1 VRSERSSA
9 QRLTRPGWRL
19 LLTGAAI
26 ALLGWVVV
34 IPAASAATASP
45 HEGRAQA
52 PGSCTDV
59 KGTVDVSASE
69 TLTCV
74 TVESGATLQLYDN
87 GGCGSSFP
95 TITLTLTDGGTI
107 KAGGTLALYSS
118 NSCDEGGDSVV
129 DVSGGT
135 LVNDGTLITSW
146 AGPGSAAANGG
157 NRYLQGNIT
166 NNATIT
172 VSDTTYLDGPGTFSN
187 SGVLDLVTNTSN
199 QCEAGYLEVPGSGV
213 TFDNNAA
220 GTIESGGVFGGCGGS
235 PQGML
240 QMASGNT
247 FTENGP
253 ITIPAGDGN
262 AVLLQ
267 GDALHYTG
275 GGAGTIEVQGGTT
288 LSGNIAKGQ
297 TLQLDGAT
305 GFCQIAS
312 AAVTAAAGFTNAG
325 TITGDCGG
333 TVSLT
338 VISGTLTNTGTIATS
353 PASLDLSGNVV
364 NTGSVQT
371 GSGQSLTYQGRTF
384 TNKGTVVVSNSS
396 GTFTIPGGTGAT
408 FANEAA
414 GTISNTGSFS
424 LGSGNTFKES
434 GAITGNNV
442 LLIGD
447 ALDYTG
453 GGRSTIEVQG
463 GTTLSGNI
471 AKDQTLQLDGATGFC
486 QITSA
491 AVTAAAGFTNA
502 GTITGGCGGSPS
514 LTVTSGTLT
523 NTGTIEAAG
532 GADLTVQAAV
542 DNEGILSDSY
552 HETLSVSALTNYDSS
567 TSTLTGGKYVVYD
580 GGNGISVPGLD
591 IHTLDATVVI
601 YSGSLND
608 GATDALR
615 NLSVNEGSLTLT
627 SGSQGGVSETLSG
640 SLTNS
645 GKLAVGPDD
654 LLTVNGSF
662 TQTPAGQLTTVV
674 GGTSAGSDYGQLRVN
689 GPASL
694 AGTLVISKV
703 KSYTA
708 AKGDTQQV
716 LTYSAKSGQ
725 FASVQGTAAGQGLS
739 FVLQYT
745 PSAAELVVTRSTL
758 TVSPTSG
765 PADSIVK
772 LTGKGFSPGETVS
785 VSFTDAAGTVTSL
798 PAAVAGSGGGFAVSA
813 TVPAAAVGG
822 AGTFTA
828 TGQASGVTKTATFTV
843 T

>member
-1 VRSERSSA
+1 V
-9 QRLTRPGWRL
+9 
-19 LLTGAAI
+19 
-26 ALLGWVVV
+26 
-34 IPAASAATASP
+34 
-45 HEGRAQA
+45 QA
-52 PGSCTDV
+52 PSSCTDV

-69 TLTCV
+69 TLTCI
-74 TVESGATLQLYDN
+74 TVESGATLQLYDT

-95 TITLTLTDGGTI
+95 TITLTLTAGGTI

-118 NSCDEGGDSVV
+118 NSCDEGGDSVL

-135 LVNDGTLITSW
+135 LVNDGTLVTSW
-146 AGPGSAAANGG
+146 AGPGATAANGG
-157 NRYLQGNIT
+157 NRYLGGNIT
-166 NNATIT
+166 NNATVT
-172 VSDTTYLDGPGTFSN
+172 VSDATYLEGPGTFSN
-187 SGVLDLVTNTSN
+187 SGVFDLVTNTSN
-199 QCEAGYLEVPGSGV
+199 QCEGGYVEVPGSGV

-220 GTIESGGVFGGCGGS
+220 GAIESGGVFGGCGGS

-240 QMASGNT
+240 QMTSGNT

-262 AVLLQ
+262 AVLVQ

-275 GGAGTIEVQGGTT
+275 GGAGTIEAQGATT
-288 LSGNIAKGQ
+288 LSGNIAKDQ

-338 VISGTLTNTGTIATS
+338 VTSGTLTNTGTIATS

-371 GSGQSLTYQGRTF
+371 GSQSLTYQGRTF
-384 TNKGTVVVSNSS
+384 TNKGTVAVSNSS

-414 GTISNTGSFS
+414 GTISDTGSFN
-424 LGSGNTFKES
+424 LGTGNTFKEA
-434 GAITGNNV
+434 GALTGNNV
-442 LLIGD
+442 LLVGD

-453 GGRSTIEVQG
+453 GGAGRIEVQG
-463 GTTLSGNI
+463 ATTLSGNI
-471 AKDQTLQLDGATGFC
+471 AKGQTLQLDGATGFC
-486 QITSA
+486 QIASA

-502 GTITGGCGGSPS
+502 GTITNGCGGSSS

-532 GADLTVQAAV
+532 GAALTVQAAV
-542 DNEGILSDSY
+542 DNEGTLSDSY

-567 TSTLTGGKYVVYD
+567 TSTLTGGRYFVYD

-645 GKLAVGPDD
+645 GSLAVGPDD
-654 LLTVNGSF
+654 LLAVNGSF
-662 TQTPAGQLTTVV
+662 TQTSAGQLTAVV
-674 GGTSAGSDYGQLRVN
+674 GGTSAGGDYGQLRVN

-716 LTYSAKSGQ
+716 LTYSSKGGQ
-725 FASVQGTAAGQGLS
+725 FASVQGTVAGQGLS

-765 PADSIVK
+765 PADSVVK

-785 VSFTDAAGTVTSL
+785 VSFTDATGTVTSL
-798 PAAVAGSGGGFAVSA
+798 PAAVAGSGGGFAVSE

-828 TGQASGVTKTATFTV
+828 TGQASRVTKTATFTV